1 MTIQVEVLKFLTS
14 LYWLGEY
21 GQPLE
26 DWAELADS
34 IGVEE
39 VSISQIR
46 FEFVKIRFVEVLL
59 CAAGDGAGRAQE
71 RRPLPLPPAGAGGPV
86 TPFLESYFLPLN
98 HCAFKFSSGR
108 WSAVMELFVKTS
120 LHNQL

>member
-1 MTIQVEVLKFLTS
+1 VEVLKFLTS

-39 VSISQIR
+39 VRISQIR
-46 FEFVKIRFVEVLL
+46 FDVGQI
-59 CAAGDGAGRAQE
+59 
-71 RRPLPLPPAGAGGPV
+71 
-86 TPFLESYFLPLN
+86 
-98 HCAFKFSSGR
+98 
-108 WSAVMELFVKTS
+108 
-120 LHNQL
+120 